1 MYAVLAI
8 GNTDTESKRK
18 PPRCC
23 NTGTAQGGE
32 YMYTDYGYVVD
43 GVEYATIDEAMEA
56 LADR

>member
-1 MYAVLAI
+1 MATVNGGL
-8 GNTDTESKRK
+8 TPLDTKK

>member
-1 MYAVLAI
+1 MNGGL
-8 GNTDTESKRK
+8 TLLDTKK